1 MITTREELVT
11 ILNEHKE
18 IMKERFGMYDIY
30 MYGDFSRDEAD
41 YESYVEILAEFEED
55 DFDIV
60 LDACVYLGDLTGRKI
75 FIANEMTTNPDVL
88 PLRIKERVAI

>member
-11 ILNEHKE
+11 ILNEHKK

-88 PLRIKERVAI
+88 PIRIRERVAI

>member
-41 YESYVEILAEFEED
+41 YESYVEILAEFEKCTL
-55 DFDIV
+55 DIV

-75 FIANEMTTNPDVL
+75 FIANEMTTKPEIFPV
-88 PLRIKERVAI
+88 RIRERVAI